1 MKKRFGL
8 AGIRTQTLKHVN
20 LGQRHQFV
28 LYKVFRDYKVSVSL
42 YKMKSK
48 FTEESDSAESIL

>member
-8 AGIRTQTLKHVN
+8 AGIRTQTLKHVI
-20 LGQRHQFV
+20 LGQRHQLV
-28 LYKVFRDYKVSVSL
+28 LYKVFRDYKVSL

>member
-8 AGIRTQTLKHVN
+8 AGIRTQTLKHVI
-20 LGQRHQFV
+20 LGQRHQLV
-28 LYKVFRDYKVSVSL
+28 LYKVFRDYKVSL
-42 YKMKSK
+42 YNMKSK